1 MMEVETNNK
10 KTTPKKLT
18 ISFKA
23 RKPTLPASYESE
35 TWEILKSSIVAVQTK
50 QSVSFSK
57 EELYKAVENLVDH
70 KLSENLYSNLEK
82 QCALHI
88 EGTLQGLLDEGY
100 NLSPEAFLL
109 VVNRYWNDH
118 CQGMTFIR
126 SIFLYLDRKYA
137 LQNPN
142 IKSIWDLGL
151 FLFCKYIITVPEVE
165 EKLRIGLLRVIEADR
180 RGDDVDKI
188 LLKNLFRMLSSLN
201 LYSKFEKYFLQDTAL
216 FYQKE
221 SEKYFAELQ
230 IADVLIQIERRI
242 EEESL
247 RIMQYLDNCTKKSLI
262 NTLENVALSP
272 FVDIIIERGFNDLLD
287 KNSVEDLKR
296 MFGLFQRVDA
306 SEKIKVA
313 YNHYIKERGEQIVS
327 NQQRDETMIEDLLSF
342 KGKID
347 EVLKLAFSVNA
358 TKSQV
363 EEFAYASKEAFEY
376 FINKRQ
382 GAPAELLA
390 KFIDSKLKTGK
401 DSRALNETELEVLLD
416 RVMQIFRFINGKDV
430 FEAFYKKDLSKRLLL
445 SKFSSME
452 AEKSMIQKL
461 KTECGAGF
469 TRALEGM
476 FKDIDISSDMADGF
490 KESKFYYDWSTQNHP
505 FQFRTLVLTVGY
517 WPPYPQ
523 LPCTV
528 PIEINNFCKAFEGFY
543 LDKHSGRRLV
553 WNNSLSQCTVRATF
567 TSGHKELTLSF
578 YQAVILLLFNDH
590 ENLTFKD
597 IAHATQI
604 EIQELKRTLTSLVLG
619 VAKLVGR
626 TDAKTKDIS
635 ENDEFFFRKE
645 FASKS
650 RHIKINTLQL
660 AETKQENE
668 KTQENIFKDRQ
679 YQVDAAIV
687 RIMKTRKSLPHQ
699 QLITELFQ
707 HLKFPA
713 KTSDLKKR
721 IDSLIEREFIERD
734 PHDHNNYLYMA

>member
-1 MMEVETNNK
+1 MMDVEPNNK

-23 RKPTLPASYESE
+23 RKPTLPESYERE

-70 KLSENLYSNLEK
+70 KLSENLYSNLET
-82 QCALHI
+82 QCAIHI
-88 EGTLQGLLDEGY
+88 EGTLQGLLAEGY
-100 NLSPEAFLL
+100 NLSPEGFLL

-118 CQGMTFIR
+118 CQGMMFIR

-142 IKSIWDLGL
+142 VKSIWDMGL
-151 FLFCKYIITVPEVE
+151 LLFSKYIITVPEVE

-180 RGDDVDKI
+180 RGDDIDKI

-201 LYSKFEKYFLQDTAL
+201 MYSKFEKYFLQDTAL

-230 IADVLIQIERRI
+230 ISDVLIQIERRI

-272 FVDIIIERGFNDLLD
+272 FVDIIIERGFTELLD

-296 MFGLFQRVDA
+296 MFSLFQRVDA

-313 YNHYIKERGEQIVS
+313 YNHYIKDRGEQIVS
-327 NQQRDETMIEDLLSF
+327 NQQRDETMIEDLLAF

-347 EVLKLAFSVNA
+347 EVLKLAFSINA
-358 TKSQV
+358 TKAQV

-390 KFIDSKLKTGK
+390 KFIDSKLKIGK
-401 DSRALNETELEVLLD
+401 DNRALTETELEVLLD

-445 SKFSSME
+445 SKFTSME

-476 FKDIDISSDMADGF
+476 FKDIDISADMADSF
-490 KESKFYYDWSTQNHP
+490 KESKFYYEWSTHNQP
-505 FQFRTLVLTVGY
+505 FQFRTLVLTIGF

-553 WNNSLSQCTVRATF
+553 WNNSLSQCTIKATF
-567 TSGHKELTLSF
+567 TSGQKELTLSF
-578 YQAVILLLFNDH
+578 YQAVVLLLFNDH
-590 ENLTFKD
+590 EKLTFKE
-597 IAHATQI
+597 ISHATQI

-626 TDAKTKDIS
+626 VDAKTKDIS
-635 ENDEFFFRKE
+635 ESDEFFFRKE

-668 KTQENIFKDRQ
+668 KTQENVFKDRQ

-687 RIMKTRKSLPHQ
+687 RIMKTRKSLTHQ